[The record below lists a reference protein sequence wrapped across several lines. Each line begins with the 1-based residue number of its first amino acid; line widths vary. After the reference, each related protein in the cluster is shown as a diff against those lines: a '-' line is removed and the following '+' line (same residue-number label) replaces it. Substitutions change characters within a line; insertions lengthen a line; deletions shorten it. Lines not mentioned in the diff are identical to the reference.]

1 MTALI
6 FETTSDEPCPMD
18 FQGDTSPLVYLMSF
32 AVAERFGAQHELA
45 DAAALLK
52 RQLKVN
58 MGPLLRFGNAEPE
71 TPGDF
76 DELESLW
83 QEAAPLAESA
93 SQTAS
98 ALADNEKLREY
109 TSGYPGLADR
119 LQELAQ
125 LATWAAERDAK
136 VRLTYLL

>member
-1 MTALI
+1 
-6 FETTSDEPCPMD
+6 MD

-109 TSGYPGLADR
+109 TSDYPGLADR
-119 LQELAQ
+119 LQELAR